1 MSKEEIYISKVEQDV
16 YRKLQMHLDTLPI
29 GFPTTESGVEIKL
42 LKFLFTPEEALIGI
56 NMRLVP
62 ESPKKIYRRVK
73 KYGISLEQLEKVL
86 KRMYKKGSINAKRIQ
101 EDEGEAIHYHNAFL
115 AVGMFEYQLHRM
127 TPEFYKNFEQYMDEA
142 FRAEVASTKI
152 NQLRTI
158 PVEESIIPEHNIASH
173 DELKNLIDQ
182 AQRIAIQECVCRQGK
197 DLIGKPCKFSDLREV
212 CFVLDDSVQHI
223 IENEKGREI
232 TKREAY
238 EIFEKVKQAGFVI
251 QPGNA
256 LKPNFICC
264 CCGDCCDLLTNIK
277 KLDRPLDMIH
287 SNYFAIIEDDKCV
300 GCGTC
305 IDRCQ
310 MEAISLNELNIAEI
324 DRELC
329 IGCGNCVNICPEQ
342 AMKLKKKETEEMPP
356 VDTTQLYLKIMD
368 KKAELRRKEKGI
380 E

>member
-1 MSKEEIYISKVEQDV
+1 MSEEEIFISNVDPDI
-16 YRKLQMHLDTLPI
+16 YRKLQVHLDTLPI
-29 GFPTTESGVEIKL
+29 GFPITESGIELKL

-56 NMRLVP
+56 NMRLIP
-62 ESPKKIYRRVK
+62 ESPKKIFRRVK
-73 KYGISLEQLEKVL
+73 KYGISFELLEMVL
-86 KRMYKKGSINAKRIQ
+86 QRMYKKGSINAKRVQ
-101 EDEGEAIHYHNAFL
+101 ERDNEVIHYHNAFL

-127 TPEFYKNFEQYMDEA
+127 TAEFYANFEQYMDEA
-142 FRAEVASTKI
+142 FRDEVASTKI

-158 PVEESIIPEHNIASH
+158 PVEESVIPEHNIASH

-182 AQRIAIQECVCRQGK
+182 AQRIAVQDCVCRQGK
-197 DLIGKPCKFSDLREV
+197 DLIGKPCKVSDLREV

-223 IENEKGREI
+223 IDNEMGREI
-232 TKREAY
+232 TKQEAY
-238 EIFEKVKQAGFVI
+238 EIFEKVKQAGFII

-264 CCGDCCDLLTNIK
+264 CCGDCCDMITNIK

-287 SNYFAIIEDDKCV
+287 SNYFAIIEDNICV

-305 IDRCQ
+305 LDRCQ
-310 MEAISLNELNIAEI
+310 MEAISLNDLNLAEV

-329 IGCGNCVNICPEQ
+329 IGCGNCVTTCPEY
-342 AMKLKKKETEEMPP
+342 AIKLRKKDAEEKPP
-356 VDTTQLYLKIMD
+356 VDTNHLYLKIMD